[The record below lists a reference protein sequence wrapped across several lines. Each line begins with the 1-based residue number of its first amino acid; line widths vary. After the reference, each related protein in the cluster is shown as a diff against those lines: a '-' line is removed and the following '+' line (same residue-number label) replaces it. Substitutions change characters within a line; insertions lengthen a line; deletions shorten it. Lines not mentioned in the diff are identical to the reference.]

1 MIFYEKNKKKE
12 RMLCFS
18 QKFCLP
24 CCQETEELGREKPTI
39 ERIDSAVITISPK
52 KKGQEIDSNSE
63 SDSGLGS
70 VQDSNDSG
78 NSSTDSGKE
87 EINAKSART
96 KPKRSESLLSRFSV
110 IFSNP
115 ASDKLSDMLV
125 EDLKKT
131 NRSNGIALERLFDD
145 KGVKIPA
152 IPEIAKS
159 EVQKKLKKKKS
170 FKQLF
175 TKEVQEPLPEE
186 NSQTMDQEKNNFV
199 NQNAFD
205 PQSTP
210 EMEHESQRK
219 QKRRQ
224 KRRPVQKII
233 ESSSRESL

>member
-1 MIFYEKNKKKE
+1 MGPEKKYFKVNKFLFFFITKE
-12 RMLCFS
+12 LRKRKVREIMLCLS

-78 NSSTDSGKE
+78 SSSTDSGKE
-87 EINAKSART
+87 EITAKSART
-96 KPKRSESLLSRFSV
+96 KTKRSESLLSRFSV
-110 IFSNP
+110 IFTNS

-145 KGVKIPA
+145 KGQKIPA
-152 IPEIAKS
+152 IPENAKS
-159 EVQKKLKKKKS
+159 EAEKTEEEKILQATFYKRSSRTTPRGKL
-170 FKQLF
+170 
-175 TKEVQEPLPEE
+175 PDDGPGEE
-186 NSQTMDQEKNNFV
+186 CIV
-199 NQNAFD
+199 NQTLFD

-210 EMEHESQRK
+210 
-219 QKRRQ
+219 
-224 KRRPVQKII
+224 
-233 ESSSRESL
+233 

>member
-1 MIFYEKNKKKE
+1 
-12 RMLCFS
+12 MLCFS

-78 NSSTDSGKE
+78 SSSADSGKE
-87 EINAKSART
+87 EITAKSART

-110 IFSNP
+110 IFTNS

-152 IPEIAKS
+152 IPENAKP

-186 NSQTMDQEKNNFV
+186 NSQTMDQEKNVIV
-199 NQNAFD
+199 NQTPFD

-210 EMEHESQRK
+210 EMEQELQRK

-233 ESSSRESL
+233 GDSPESSSRESL